1 VEKLRAET
9 SSLTSSPIPVT
20 ARGFNWPSFFRR
32 EQQANVKQSVIVIV
46 IIGPVG
52 VRKSSFINVAAD
64 ANLEVY
70 QTLGTYTTEFSYV
83 RCTFED
89 SREVVFVDTPP
100 FPDPYEGITSLSE
113 ERKVGNNISE
123 WVKEA
128 LGKRIKVTRILYLH
142 DISLK
147 RLTQPLPHYEI
158 FRKLCGKEYS
168 ASVALVLTMCE
179 NVAPARCQERTKF
192 YTDYWKKMM
201 GERAVVY
208 SHNGTKK
215 SAWDVVAGLGVI

>member
-1 VEKLRAET
+1 LSAC
-9 SSLTSSPIPVT
+9 
-20 ARGFNWPSFFRR
+20 
-32 EQQANVKQSVIVIV
+32 
-46 IIGPVG
+46 
-52 VRKSSFINVAAD
+52 
-64 ANLEVY
+64 
-70 QTLGTYTTEFSYV
+70 TTEFAYV

-89 SREVVFVDTPP
+89 HPREVVFVDTPP
-100 FPDPYEGITSLSE
+100 FPDPYESKTSLSE
-113 ERKVGNNISE
+113 EQKVGDNISE

-128 LGKRIKVTRILYLH
+128 LGKHFKVTRILYLH
-142 DISLK
+142 DISIN

-179 NVAPARCQERTKF
+179 NVAPATCQERTKF
-192 YTDYWKKMM
+192 YKDHWKKMM
-201 GERAVVY
+201 GDRAVVY